1 MKDKRNKLL
10 DKIQYIDHGY
20 WSGVGFFIFV
30 LVLIVYLG
38 HKMTLKLMDAQDMPV
53 STLQII
59 GLRPYSDDS
68 EIYNVLQKMSNRES
82 FFSLDVNNVQ
92 KQLENIEWIKR
103 VAIRRQWPNGLV
115 IHVTD
120 QTPVAYWNDDYLL
133 NENGKVFKAQQD
145 RITKWLPHFFGA
157 DDVSNT
163 ILNGYQALKPLLE
176 SEDLTLSEITLTPRQ
191 SWSVT
196 LNNGSKLVLGRGN
209 SVIRN
214 MRVERFLKV
223 YKHVLPQVNDINY
236 VDLRYDA
243 GFAIN
248 WKEKSG
254 VKTNNE
260 QG

>member
-1 MKDKRNKLL
+1 MKDKLNKLL
-10 DKIQYIDHGY
+10 EKVQHVDHSY

-30 LVLIVYLG
+30 LIFIAYLG
-38 HKMTLKLMDAQDMPV
+38 HKMALKLMDAQDMPV

-68 EIYNVLQKMSNRES
+68 EIYRVLQSMSNEES
-82 FFSLDVNNVQ
+82 FFSLDVHTVQ
-92 KQLENIEWIKR
+92 KQLENIDWIKR

-115 IHVTD
+115 VHVTD

-176 SEDLTLSEITLTPRQ
+176 SEDLTLSEIMLTPRQ
-191 SWSVT
+191 SWSIT